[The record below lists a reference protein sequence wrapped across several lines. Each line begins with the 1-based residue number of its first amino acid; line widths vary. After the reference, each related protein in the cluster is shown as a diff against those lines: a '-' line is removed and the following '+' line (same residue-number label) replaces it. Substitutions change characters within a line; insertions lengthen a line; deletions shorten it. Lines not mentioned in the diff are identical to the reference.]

1 MEMTT
6 SPKKYQ
12 RRKSKSSD
20 ESKGVNEKKF
30 DFYNY
35 DRRALEKEM
44 WILGRLMNGQQFKT
58 VEEAND
64 FYRHA
69 RESNAIGH
77 FRPDTVEDQAQ
88 HLAYEAFSKKGAE
101 RRNMAI
107 QALEISKNC
116 PDAYVILAEMERD
129 NNRKIELYTKGVE
142 SGEKVLG
149 KEIFDRDRGN
159 FWGIIETRPYMRAQ
173 EGLALALWD
182 SGQLDR
188 AQEIY
193 ELLLELNPNDNQG
206 NRYSLLLLYLYRN
219 DFEKAKRVLN
229 QYDEDSAYWS
239 YNKAL
244 LLFLTTGI
252 TIESKIALRKAF
264 ESNKYVPAFLLR
276 EAKLPPESNYI
287 TPGEPDEAGSY
298 VKASGPLWLK
308 NFEALKWLVN
318 EFSRYVKD
326 EKKAQGQI
334 RGL

>member
-1 MEMTT
+1 MTA

-12 RRKSKSSD
+12 GRKSKSSG
-20 ESKGVNEKKF
+20 ESKDVNEKKF

-69 RESNAIGH
+69 RESNAIDH
-77 FRPDTVEDQAQ
+77 FRPDTVGDQAQ
-88 HLAYEAFSKKGAE
+88 HLAYEAFSKKGVE

-129 NNRKIELYTKGVE
+129 NNRKIELYAKGVE

-149 KEIFDRDRGN
+149 KEIFDRDKGN

-188 AQEIY
+188 AQKIY
-193 ELLLELNPNDNQG
+193 ERLLEPV
-206 NRYSLLLLYLYRN
+206 YRQ
-219 DFEKAKRVLN
+219 F
-229 QYDEDSAYWS
+229 Q
-239 YNKAL
+239 
-244 LLFLTTGI
+244 
-252 TIESKIALRKAF
+252 
-264 ESNKYVPAFLLR
+264 
-276 EAKLPPESNYI
+276 
-287 TPGEPDEAGSY
+287 
-298 VKASGPLWLK
+298 
-308 NFEALKWLVN
+308 
-318 EFSRYVKD
+318 
-326 EKKAQGQI
+326 
-334 RGL
+334 